1 MRKFKL
7 VSKTR
12 HGEIYISSC
21 PGRKKSKV
29 IKKRKVKRRR
39 YNLVEKLLV
48 VNLAKEVKDLERLSK
63 IVKIP

>member
-1 MRKFKL
+1 MRKSKL

-12 HGEIYISSC
+12 HGEIYIRLC
-21 PGRKKSKV
+21 PGRKKAKA

-48 VNLAKEVKDLERLSK
+48 VNLAKEIKDLERLS
-63 IVKIP
+63 IMVKIP